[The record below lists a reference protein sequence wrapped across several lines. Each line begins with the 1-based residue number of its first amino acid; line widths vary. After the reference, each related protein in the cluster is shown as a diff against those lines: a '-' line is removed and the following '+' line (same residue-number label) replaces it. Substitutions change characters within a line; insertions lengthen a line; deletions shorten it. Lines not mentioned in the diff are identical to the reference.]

1 MSFEK
6 VLIVA
11 MKNLTR
17 NPSKSTCHF
26 QSFANPQKFLG
37 WSIWITVNPKKK
49 GETIDWMRSINALI
63 VYLVIHCGS
72 HKNDAD
78 ALSLLPEFYDSFSH
92 NSIASQ
98 CLKITQ
104 NVAFHNSILA
114 FSTNFWSYYKVTC
127 LVTLLDCHFQLC
139 KNSPTWTIFVHF

>member
-1 MSFEK
+1 
-6 VLIVA
+6 
-11 MKNLTR
+11 
-17 NPSKSTCHF
+17 
-26 QSFANPQKFLG
+26 
-37 WSIWITVNPKKK
+37 
-49 GETIDWMRSINALI
+49 MRSINALI
-63 VYLVIHCGS
+63 VYLVIVHCGS

-127 LVTLLDCHFQLC
+127 LVTLFGCHFQLC
-139 KNSPTWTIFVHF
+139 KHSPNWTIFVHLNLVLNGTFWEIFKHCDSGAMRMCDQQIYSPFLSDEVLGTQSLEQQLSVVEE

>member
-1 MSFEK
+1 
-6 VLIVA
+6 
-11 MKNLTR
+11 
-17 NPSKSTCHF
+17 
-26 QSFANPQKFLG
+26 
-37 WSIWITVNPKKK
+37 
-49 GETIDWMRSINALI
+49 MRSINALI
-63 VYLVIHCGS
+63 VYLVIVHCGS

-127 LVTLLDCHFQLC
+127 LVTLFDCHFQLC
-139 KNSPTWTIFVHF
+139 KHSPNWTIFVHFKNVNLVLNGTFWEIFKHCDRVVRCGCVTSRFTLHFHQMRFWAPSPLSSSFLL